1 MNYHA
6 KQQKKKQQQQAQKPA
21 SVPQSY
27 ASAPYDAG
35 NCWCF
40 GALDT
45 LFFKES
51 RPMDSIGGAQLQSVF
66 PPPARTLIGA
76 VRTAIGG
83 AHDVDWAEFHK
94 NADHPLRTLMGHTND
109 LGQLSF
115 KGPFLIQDD
124 NRLFA
129 APLVV
134 LKEVVKDAKPV
145 FTRLAPSTTLTVCD
159 LGNVQLPKKQDSTIL
174 GAKPLENTWL
184 TAAGLQAVLAGNTPT
199 ASDLVPAQDLFDTE
213 ERLGIGRA
221 HATRTT
227 GDGLLYQTQHVRP
240 KPNVEV
246 GMHVQGLE
254 QCPAVPAE
262 GLMRLGAEGRI
273 AHWRRNTGHTLPAS
287 PVQDKSKSNRIMLV
301 LMTHA
306 HFAKGWLPDGFDELT
321 LSSGQTVWEGDIN
334 GVSLRLL
341 CAVVGKPVREG
352 GWDLANQI
360 PRPIQNLVPAGSC
373 YFFEVLA
380 AGPNG
385 EALRKLHGSHTGQ
398 DTAYGRGE
406 LAVGLWK

>member
-1 MNYHA
+1 MNYYA
-6 KQQKKKQQQQAQKPA
+6 KQQKKKQQQAQKPA
-21 SVPQSY
+21 SAPQPQ
-27 ASAPYDAG
+27 ASAPYEVG
-35 NCWCF
+35 SCWCF

-51 RPMDSIGGAQLQSVF
+51 RPMESIGGAQLKSVF

-83 AHDVDWAEFHK
+83 AHEVDWDEFHK
-94 NADHPLRTLMGHTND
+94 NADHTLRTLMGHTND

-115 KGPFLIQDD
+115 KGPFLIHDGK
-124 NRLFA
+124 RLFA

-134 LKEVVKDAKPV
+134 LKGEDKNAKSM
-145 FTRLAPSTTLTVCD
+145 FTRLAPSSMLTACD
-159 LGNVQLPKKQDSTIL
+159 LGNVQLPKKQDNATL
-174 GAKPLENTWL
+174 GAKALENTWL
-184 TAAGLQAVLAGNTPT
+184 TETGLLAVLAGNKPA
-199 ASDLVPAQDLFDTE
+199 ASDLIEAKALFDAE
-213 ERLGIGRA
+213 ERLGIGRT

-240 KPNVEV
+240 KPHVEV
-246 GMHVQGLE
+246 GMHVHGLE
-254 QCPAVPAE
+254 QCPVVPAE

-273 AHWRRNTGHTLPAS
+273 AHWRRSTGHTLPAC
-287 PVQDKSKSNRIMLV
+287 PVQDKIKNNRIMLV

-306 HFAKGWLPDGFDELT
+306 HFVKGWLPDGLT
-321 LSSGQTVWEGDIN
+321 EVTLDNGQTVWEGSIN

-341 CAVVGKPVREG
+341 CAVVGKSVREG
-352 GWDLANQI
+352 GWDLANRT
-360 PRPIQNLVPAGSC
+360 PRPIENLVPAGSC

-406 LAVGLWK
+406 LAVGIWK

>member
-1 MNYHA
+1 MNYYA
-6 KQQKKKQQQQAQKPA
+6 KQQKKKQQRNLAA
-21 SVPQSY
+21 RPQSQV
-27 ASAPYDAG
+27 STPYDVG

-51 RPMDSIGGAQLQSVF
+51 RPMESIGGAQLQSVF

-76 VRTAIGG
+76 VRTAIGS
-83 AHDVDWAEFHK
+83 AHDVDWGEFHK
-94 NADHPLRTLMGHTND
+94 NADHPLRTVMGHTND

-115 KGPFLIQDD
+115 KGPFLVQDGK
-124 NRLFA
+124 RLFA

-134 LKEVVKDAKPV
+134 LKGVGKDAQPV
-145 FTRLAPSTTLTVCD
+145 FTRLAPSTTPTVCD
-159 LGNVQLPKKQDSTIL
+159 LGNVRLPQKQDSTIL
-174 GAKPLENTWL
+174 GAKPLEHTWL
-184 TAAGLQAVLAGNTPT
+184 TGAGLQAVLDGKTPS
-199 ASDLVPAQDLFDTE
+199 ASDLVQAQALFDTE

-240 KPNVEV
+240 KHNVEV
-246 GMHVQGLE
+246 GMHVHGLE

-273 AHWRRNTGHTLPAS
+273 AHWRRNSGHTLPAC

-306 HFAKGWLPDGFDELT
+306 HFANGWLPDGLT
-321 LSSGQTVWEGDIN
+321 EVTLANGQTAWEGDIN
-334 GVSLRLL
+334 GVSLRLV
-341 CAVVGKPVREG
+341 CAVVGKSVREG
-352 GWDLANQI
+352 GWDLANQK

-373 YFFEVLA
+373 YFFEVLCA
-380 AGPNG
+380 DPNG

-406 LAVGLWK
+406 IAVGLWK